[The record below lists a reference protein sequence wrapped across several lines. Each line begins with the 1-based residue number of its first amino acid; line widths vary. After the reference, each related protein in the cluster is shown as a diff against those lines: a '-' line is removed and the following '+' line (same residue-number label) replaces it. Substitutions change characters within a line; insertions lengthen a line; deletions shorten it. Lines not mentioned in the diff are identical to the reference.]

1 MSKNGSYVGQAV
13 RELVLGSASPRRREL
28 VRQLGL
34 RIPIRF
40 EASDADES
48 IPPGLAPAEA
58 AERLALGKAA
68 GVRKRL
74 GAEAAGTVIVGA
86 DTIVVLDGAILG
98 KPRDAADAR
107 RMLGQL
113 QGRSHEVIT
122 GVAVLNGATGE
133 SKTAR
138 SITRVVMKPLDADR
152 IARYVATGE
161 PLDKA
166 GGYDTTMHLGDIGQY
181 RIISESPDGRP
192 EIIVGHTVSKVTFRP
207 MSDEEIWA
215 YVKTGDPL
223 DKAGAYGVQ
232 GIGSVFIEKIEGD
245 FYSIM
250 GLPLNLLY
258 QMLLMFGISLFN
270 QS

>member
-1 MSKNGSYVGQAV
+1 MTNNTERRLILASS
-13 RELVLGSASPRRREL
+13 SPRRQEL
-28 VRQLGL
+28 IRSLGL
-34 RIPIRF
+34 PYEICP
-40 EASDADES
+40 SDADEATE
-48 IPPGLAPAEA
+48 PGLHPSDIVES
-58 AERLALGKAA
+58 LS
-68 GVRKRL
+68 VRKAR
-74 GAEAAGTVIVGA
+74 AVYEQYKMRSEGTPGRGIVIGS
-86 DTIVVLDGAILG
+86 DTIVVLDGLVLG
-98 KPRDAADAR
+98 KPRDEDDSF
-107 RMLGQL
+107 RMLKAL
-113 QGRSHEVIT
+113 QGRAHEVYS
-122 GVAVLNGATGE
+122 GVACIDLENGRTIRG
-133 SKTAR
+133 SRRTA
-138 SITRVVMKPLDADR
+138 VYMKPLPDER
-152 IARYVATGE
+152 IRRYIATGE
-161 PLDKA
+161 PRDKA